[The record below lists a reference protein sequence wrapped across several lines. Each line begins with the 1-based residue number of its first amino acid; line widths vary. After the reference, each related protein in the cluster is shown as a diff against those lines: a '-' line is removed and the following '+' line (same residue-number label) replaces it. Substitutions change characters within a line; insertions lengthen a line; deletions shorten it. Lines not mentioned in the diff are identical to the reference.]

1 MSSIFTT
8 MSTCHRRSTT
18 SHVSR
23 SALGFVCMVV
33 FLLGSN
39 SSTFAD
45 DASKKEAPPKSIVGQ
60 RFLDLQG
67 KIHLLGGRDGK
78 SPVILVF
85 MGTTCPIS
93 NRSIPKL
100 GRIANYAKKNG
111 LEFYGVI
118 ADPYT
123 SRAEAAKHSNEFKV
137 AFPVIFDGA
146 LSVASQLRPS
156 HVPQAFVFSAK
167 GKKLYSGAIDDAWA
181 DISKPKAKAHK
192 EYLRDAVASIVAKKA
207 IKVPST
213 KPIGC
218 IFEGLAEDEKKA
230 PEVTFN
236 RQIAPI
242 IYKNCSNC
250 HRPGEAAPFK
260 LLSYKDVAR
269 RARQISLVTK
279 TRLMPPW
286 KPAKGHG
293 QFMDSTRLSNS
304 EIALLESWAKAGAP
318 QGKAEDAPKKPSF
331 PTGWQLGKPDLV
343 LKMKEAYTVRAEG
356 ADDFRCFVIPTGLL
370 ENKQVVAMEYRPGSK
385 AVVHHAI
392 LFLDDQGRGRKL
404 AAKDSKPGYGV
415 FGGIGFPPSG
425 SLGGYSPGANPAFLP
440 DGVARILKKGTDII
454 LQVHYHPTGKVE
466 SDQGTIGLHFAKKPA
481 KKILQGFF
489 MGTTNLNIAPG
500 KKEYKRHV
508 DLTLPVPVNL
518 VGITPHMHYIGKEM
532 KVVATTPKGKKIPLI
547 WIKDWDFRWQ
557 GQYLYR
563 GPVRLPAGTRI
574 DMDSTYDNSDE
585 NPFNPSSPPKRVRYG
600 DESTNEMCFVFFQM
614 TTDQPAHIQAVR
626 YAMGQMFMKER
637 SKAKADR
644 DAKRARREKRAK
656 ENASKKKKPPLKKPV
671 KKDPAVKPKKKRRFY

>member
-1 MSSIFTT
+1 
-8 MSTCHRRSTT
+8 
-18 SHVSR
+18 
-23 SALGFVCMVV
+23 MVV
-33 FLLGSN
+33 FLWLPN
-39 SSTFAD
+39 SVAFAD
-45 DASKKEAPPKSIVGQ
+45 DSVPQKKAPKSIVGQ

-67 KIHLLGGRDGK
+67 NIHRLGGRDSK
-78 SPVILVF
+78 NPVVLVF

-111 LEFYGVI
+111 LDFYGVI

-123 SRAEAAKHSNEFKV
+123 SRAEAVKHSKEFKI

-146 LSVASQLRPS
+146 LTIASQLKPS
-156 HVPQAFVFSAK
+156 HVPQAFVFSAE
-167 GKKLYSGAIDDAWA
+167 GEKLYSGAIDDSWA
-181 DISKPKAKAHK
+181 DLSKPKARAHN
-192 EYLRDAVASIVAKKA
+192 EYLKDAVTGVVTKKP
-207 IKVPST
+207 IKVAST

-218 IFEGLAEDEKKA
+218 LFEGFPEDGKRS
-230 PEVTFN
+230 EVTFN
-236 RQIAPI
+236 RHIAPI
-242 IYKNCSNC
+242 IYKNCSTC

-269 RARQISLVTK
+269 RARQIALVTK
-279 TRLMPPW
+279 TGLMPPW
-286 KPAKGHG
+286 KPVKGHG
-293 QFMDSTRLSNS
+293 AFMDATRLSQAEVS
-304 EIALLESWAKAGAP
+304 LLAAWAKAGAP

-370 ENKQVVAMEYRPGSK
+370 EDKQIVAMEYRPGSK

-404 AAKDSKPGYGV
+404 ESKDAKPGYGV

-425 SLGGYSPGANPAFLP
+425 SLGGYSPGAQAAFLP

-500 KKEYKRHV
+500 NKSYKRHV
-508 DLTLPVPVNL
+508 ELILPVPVNL
-518 VGITPHMHYIGKEM
+518 IGVTPHMHYIGKEM
-532 KVVATTPKGKKIPLI
+532 KVVATTPKGEKIPLI

-563 GPVRLPAGTRI
+563 GAVRLPAGTRI
-574 DMDSTYDNSDE
+574 DMHSSYDNSDE

-600 DESTNEMCFVFFQM
+600 DESTNEMCFVFFQL
-614 TTDQPAHIQAVR
+614 TTDQPAHIQALR
-626 YAMGQMFMKER
+626 YAMGQMF
-637 SKAKADR
+637 
-644 DAKRARREKRAK
+644 
-656 ENASKKKKPPLKKPV
+656 
-671 KKDPAVKPKKKRRFY
+671 